1 MGSTGKKEYTLIING
16 VEKNIKD
23 VTTLDTLLKNLDM
36 TVKDVS
42 GSIGVAVSVSKGH
55 SKSMTEEEKAAK
67 KLADTERKTKAVRDG
82 VTDAQIRANQELREA
97 TREQSRKIQA
107 EQLAEDSIK
116 RMGMQL
122 TDLRNQYESLSKAQR
137 DDVTVG
143 GELLQRIQ
151 ELDAEYKAL
160 RESTG
165 NFRDS
170 VGNYEKALNGLGKL
184 SEGVEGVTKSTMGLA
199 QGLLLSN
206 TLMGLF
212 GKENEESAEQAERLN
227 KILALLSIA
236 EQVNTNL
243 IRESIVQNKLAAV
256 TDSIRAAQLKAKTAA
271 EVASTKGTIAATVA
285 QKAFNL
291 VASANPYVLLALAL
305 VSVGSALFV
314 FSKNTKNAAK
324 EQERLNALQREYM
337 EAVGKEAGVIKDA
350 SERRIERIQQEIRI
364 MEARGATQAE
374 IWKKEK
380 EIFEERQRALD
391 GQKKAAES
399 SYTNIEQNK
408 KQLQEYSAILATLTQ
423 KQAEWNANT
432 DLEVT
437 IPIDGKKMRMEVDD
451 AIEMVKDRIE
461 TIESELVVPLQ
472 IEAGQKALDADILVA
487 RKEFADKIKE
497 IAESTSK
504 TELDEIRAAEDA
516 RIDIAR
522 DSVRKIEVI
531 YDRQIEDLRRR
542 LDTETGLT
550 KKARKAIKDQIISL
564 EKQKDKELQD
574 LRDEQVSK
582 TLDLERQAEDSRVA
596 LIQDETERRRT
607 EINLQYDR
615 EVEDLEKRLK
625 RETDLTKEQQKAIKE
640 LILNAQD
647 ARANELLKLTAD
659 ELSARADLE
668 LSAIDDLY
676 AGLEKRRKIVRDKD
690 DTGFIDV
697 DATRQNLKSINSS
710 LDEYINRLT
719 AYQTSL
725 TESHKIAL
733 SGLQKGSVEYER
745 EVQNYARAMES
756 VSERIK
762 TALESQSKNTKQATE
777 VQADYYRELLEEIS
791 KYAEEVSQAVSS
803 VTDTL
808 NANLQVQIDGLNE
821 QLDVINEKY
830 EQVQEQRERAAQN
843 VEELEE
849 RMKDASG
856 STLEALREQLN
867 DEVRAREK
875 AALEEEKLARE
886 KEKREAEIAEKE
898 KDMRRNDLLSNI
910 ARGIADT
917 ASAVIGA
924 LGNKPWSVWNIA
936 LASFVGSMGA
946 AQVGIMTE
954 QLSKL
959 EKGGEIKGPS
969 HANGGVPILI
979 NGVPSY
985 EAQGGEFMVNDKS
998 YRANKALVNFIN
1010 DNPRPLLFSDMVGII
1025 PGKASQVVASDAP
1038 RFSEDRIID
1047 AIEKMEIH
1055 PVVSVTDII
1064 DATDEVVT
1072 VRDLAGF

>member
-23 VTTLDTLLKNLDM
+23 VTTLDTLLKNLDS

-42 GSIGVAVSVSKGH
+42 GSTGVAVSVSKGH

-67 KLADTERKTKAVRDG
+67 KLADTERKTKAVREG
-82 VTDAQIRANQELREA
+82 ATDAQIRANQELREA
-97 TREQSRKIQA
+97 TRVQSRKIQA

-116 RMGMQL
+116 RMGMRL

-137 DDVTVG
+137 DDVAEG
-143 GELLQRIQ
+143 GKLLQRIQ
-151 ELDAEYKAL
+151 ELDAEYKSL

-291 VASANPYVLLALAL
+291 VASANPYVILALGLAAVTGGL
-305 VSVGSALFV
+305 YAFISG
-314 FSKNTKNAAK
+314 NTK
-324 EQERLNALQREYM
+324 
-337 EAVGKEAGVIKDA
+337 
-350 SERRIERIQQEIRI
+350 
-364 MEARGATQAE
+364 
-374 IWKKEK
+374 
-380 EIFEERQRALD
+380 
-391 GQKKAAES
+391 
-399 SYTNIEQNK
+399 
-408 KQLQEYSAILATLTQ
+408 
-423 KQAEWNANT
+423 
-432 DLEVT
+432 
-437 IPIDGKKMRMEVDD
+437 
-451 AIEMVKDRIE
+451 
-461 TIESELVVPLQ
+461 
-472 IEAGQKALDADILVA
+472 A
-487 RKEFADKIKE
+487 RKEQSKLNGELSTTVRLLNQLDRDMELAAAIAEAEGKSEEDILLIRRRSARERREQAERLYDDIIKNGNATKEQISEAEKLMNEAYERERALNDQATILEVKNRKDRADKAKE
-497 IAESTSK
+497 AVK

-582 TLDLERQAEDSRVA
+582 TLELERQAEDSRVA

-762 TALESQSKNTKQATE
+762 NALESQSKNTKQATE

-791 KYAEEVSQAVSS
+791 KYAEEVFQAVSS

-808 NANLQVQIDGLNE
+808 NASLQVQIDGLNE

-936 LASFVGSMGA
+936 LASLVGSMGA

-1010 DNPRPLLFSDMVGII
+1010 DNPRPLLFSDMVGVI

>member
-16 VEKNIKD
+16 VEKNIRD

-42 GSIGVAVSVSKGH
+42 GSTGVAVSVSKGH

-82 VTDAQIRANQELREA
+82 ATDAQIRASQELREA

-107 EQLAEDSIK
+107 DQLAEDSIK
-116 RMGMQL
+116 RMGMRL

-212 GKENEESAEQAERLN
+212 GKENGESAEQAERLN

-324 EQERLNALQREYM
+324 EQERLNALQKEYTD
-337 EAVGKEAGVIKDA
+337 AVNKESAVIKDA
-350 SERRIERIQQEIRI
+350 SERRIERIKQEIRI
-364 MEARGATQAE
+364 LEAQGASRSE

-380 EIFEERQRALD
+380 EIFEERQRAID
-391 GQKKAAES
+391 EQQKAAE
-399 SYTNIEQNK
+399 NNHVNLEKNK

-432 DLEVT
+432 ALEVT
-437 IPIDGKKMRMEVDD
+437 IPIDGKKMRMEVDE
-451 AIEMVKDRIE
+451 AIKMVKGKIE
-461 TIESELVVPLQ
+461 TIENELVVPLQ
-472 IEAGQKALDADILVA
+472 IETDRKTLEADIISA
-487 RKEFADKIKE
+487 RKEITDQAKE
-497 IAESTSK
+497 AVK

-574 LRDEQVSK
+574 LRDGQVSK

-733 SGLQKGSVEYER
+733 SGLQKGSVEYDR
-745 EVQNYARAMES
+745 EVQNYARTMES

-791 KYAEEVSQAVSS
+791 KYAEEVSRAVSS

-808 NANLQVQIDGLNE
+808 NASLQVQIDGLNE

-936 LASFVGSMGA
+936 LASLVGSMGA

-969 HANGGVPILI
+969 HANGGVPILM

>member
-42 GSIGVAVSVSKGH
+42 GSTGVAVSVSKGH

-116 RMGMQL
+116 RMGMSL
-122 TDLRNQYESLSKAQR
+122 TELRNKYERLSKAQR
-137 DDVTVG
+137 DDVVVG

-151 ELDAEYKAL
+151 KLDAEYKAL

-165 NFRDS
+165 DFRDS

-291 VASANPYVLLALAL
+291 VASANPYVILALGLAAVTGGL
-305 VSVGSALFV
+305 YAFISG
-314 FSKNTKNAAK
+314 NTK
-324 EQERLNALQREYM
+324 
-337 EAVGKEAGVIKDA
+337 
-350 SERRIERIQQEIRI
+350 
-364 MEARGATQAE
+364 
-374 IWKKEK
+374 
-380 EIFEERQRALD
+380 
-391 GQKKAAES
+391 
-399 SYTNIEQNK
+399 
-408 KQLQEYSAILATLTQ
+408 
-423 KQAEWNANT
+423 
-432 DLEVT
+432 
-437 IPIDGKKMRMEVDD
+437 
-451 AIEMVKDRIE
+451 
-461 TIESELVVPLQ
+461 
-472 IEAGQKALDADILVA
+472 A
-487 RKEFADKIKE
+487 RKEQSKLNGELSTTVRLLNQLDRDMELAADIAEAEGKSEEDILLIRRRSARERREQAERLYDDIIKNGNATKEQISEAEKLMNEAYERERALNDQATILEVKNRKDRADKAKE
-497 IAESTSK
+497 AVK
-504 TELDEIRAAEDA
+504 TELDEIRTAEDA

-531 YDRQIEDLRRR
+531 YDRKIEDLRRR

-762 TALESQSKNTKQATE
+762 NALESQSKNTKQATE

-808 NANLQVQIDGLNE
+808 NASLQVQIDGLNE

-936 LASFVGSMGA
+936 LASLVGSMGA

-1047 AIEKMEIH
+1047 AIENMEIH

>member
-42 GSIGVAVSVSKGH
+42 GSTGVAVSVSKGH

-116 RMGMQL
+116 RMGMSL
-122 TDLRNQYESLSKAQR
+122 TELRNKYERLSKAQR
-137 DDVTVG
+137 DDVVVG

-151 ELDAEYKAL
+151 KLDAEYKAL

-165 NFRDS
+165 DFRDS

-291 VASANPYVLLALAL
+291 VASANPYVILALGLAAVTGGL
-305 VSVGSALFV
+305 YAFISG
-314 FSKNTKNAAK
+314 NTK
-324 EQERLNALQREYM
+324 
-337 EAVGKEAGVIKDA
+337 
-350 SERRIERIQQEIRI
+350 
-364 MEARGATQAE
+364 
-374 IWKKEK
+374 
-380 EIFEERQRALD
+380 
-391 GQKKAAES
+391 
-399 SYTNIEQNK
+399 
-408 KQLQEYSAILATLTQ
+408 
-423 KQAEWNANT
+423 
-432 DLEVT
+432 
-437 IPIDGKKMRMEVDD
+437 
-451 AIEMVKDRIE
+451 
-461 TIESELVVPLQ
+461 
-472 IEAGQKALDADILVA
+472 A
-487 RKEFADKIKE
+487 RKEQSKLNGELSTTVRLLNQLDRDMELAADIAEAEGKSEEDILLIRRRSARERREQAERLYDDIIKNGNATKEQISEAEKLMNEAYERERALNDQATILEVKNRKDRADKAKE
-497 IAESTSK
+497 AVK
-504 TELDEIRAAEDA
+504 TELDEIRTAEDA

-762 TALESQSKNTKQATE
+762 NALESQSKNTKQATE

-808 NANLQVQIDGLNE
+808 NASLQVQIDGLNE

-936 LASFVGSMGA
+936 LASLVGSMGA

-1047 AIEKMEIH
+1047 AIENMEIH